1 MLQALSSKQKTM
13 ETISGFQQFFMFMGP
28 WKWPLILI
36 ALIVLILIG
45 IKIYDLLIKKNASKQ
60 YLNAILFWGFIAALL
75 GIVGQLSA
83 TWAIL
88 VELMDAADISAP
100 MVWTGY
106 LSTYT
111 PVLFGFIILLAAAI
125 CWWGLRN
132 VYYSLIDKT
141 SS

>member
-1 MLQALSSKQKTM
+1 M
-13 ETISGFQQFFMFMGP
+13 ETMSGFQKFFMFMGP

-36 ALIVLILIG
+36 AVIILILIG
-45 IKIYDLLIKKNASKQ
+45 IKIFDFLIKKEPNKK
-60 YLNAILFWGFIAALL
+60 YLNAILFWGGIAALL
-75 GIVGQLSA
+75 GIIAKLSA
-83 TWAIL
+83 MWAIYNEL
-88 VELMDAADISAP
+88 VDASDISAP